1 MKEDAGISKPP
12 TLSILHTLISTLF
25 DKLIWRT
32 IGPKSFLFGPV
43 VQLFFGADGAI
54 NTITNS
60 INNGLL
66 NGSKCL
72 PMVHTLTIVE
82 PIWSILQKLWSL
94 PIVP

>member
-1 MKEDAGISKPP
+1 MQGYQNRQLYQYYVHLFP
-12 TLSILHTLISTLF
+12 HFLISSYGAPLAQRASY
-25 DKLIWRT
+25 LVLLY
-32 IGPKSFLFGPV
+32 SY
-43 VQLFFGADGAI
+43 FFGADGAI